1 MLKHSLIALAA
12 LGAGLVALPVSQAS
26 AFPTAPA
33 LSADGQSLATEVKDR
48 NDKRHGDWNGKWS
61 RNRHGDRCHRRS
73 NRCKHYYRG
82 FYYENPWWIF
92 PMIGAGIALSDRGS
106 YYDGYGS
113 RHVEWCLDHYRSYN
127 IRTNTWV
134 SYSGHVRQC
143 ISPYGP

>member
-12 LGAGLVALPVSQAS
+12 LGAGIIAWPASQAS

-33 LSADGQSLATEVKDR
+33 FGAGGQSLAVQVSHDR
-48 NDKRHGDWNGKWS
+48 NKHHGDWNGKWS
-61 RNRHGDRCHRRS
+61 PDRHGDRCSRR
-73 NRCKHYYRG
+73 NNHCRHYYRG
-82 FYYENPWWIF
+82 FYYENPWWIL
-92 PMIGAGIALSDRGS
+92 PMVGAGIALSNRG
-106 YYDGYGS
+106 YDDGYGS

-134 SYSGHVRQC
+134 SYSGRIREC